1 MTGSGIPRDGLTD
14 RSYEILR
21 DRILDGRLAPAER
34 LQIDRLSK
42 ELGVS
47 HTPVRE
53 ALNRLASEKLVTL
66 APYKGF
72 SVTPLLDADSLRQL
86 LEARRVIELGA
97 LERSVVLANRS
108 DLDGIR
114 QVLAKLDG
122 IVAEPELDIVSFNQL
137 DGEFH
142 RMTVTP
148 CRNPYLV
155 GSYDDLRVHLQIA
168 RYYRGR
174 PSTDSQQA
182 QTEHHAILDALEA
195 RDRDALIGAA
205 SRHIDTVSARLAG
218 ERPGATA

>member
-14 RSYEILR
+14 RAYETLR

-53 ALNRLASEKLVTL
+53 ALNRLTSEKLVTL

-72 SVTPLLDADSLRQL
+72 SVTPLLDVESLRQL

-97 LERSVVLANRS
+97 LERSVRLATTS
-108 DLDGIR
+108 DLDGLR

-137 DGEFH
+137 DAEFH

-148 CRNPYLV
+148 CRN
-155 GSYDDLRVHLQIA
+155 
-168 RYYRGR
+168 
-174 PSTDSQQA
+174 
-182 QTEHHAILDALEA
+182 
-195 RDRDALIGAA
+195 
-205 SRHIDTVSARLAG
+205 
-218 ERPGATA
+218 

>member
-1 MTGSGIPRDGLTD
+1 MTGPGIPRDGLTD
-14 RSYEILR
+14 RAYETLR
-21 DRILDGRLAPAER
+21 DRILDGRLAPSER

-53 ALNRLASEKLVTL
+53 ALNRLTSEKLVTL

-72 SVTPLLDADSLRQL
+72 SVTPLLDVDSLRLL
-86 LEARRVIELGA
+86 LEARRIIELGA
-97 LERSVVLANRS
+97 LERSVVLATES
-108 DLDGIR
+108 DLDRIR

-122 IVAEPELDIVSFNQL
+122 IVAQPDLDIVSFNQL

-142 RMTVTP
+142 RLTVTP
-148 CRNPYLV
+148 CRNPYLI

-174 PSTDSQQA
+174 PAADSEQA
-182 QTEHHAILDALEA
+182 QIEHHAILDALA
-195 RDRDALIGAA
+195 AGDRDRLVDAA
-205 SRHIDTVSARLAG
+205 SQHIDTVSGRLAG
-218 ERPGATA
+218 EGATA

>member
-1 MTGSGIPRDGLTD
+1 MTGPGIPRDGLTD
-14 RSYEILR
+14 RAYETLR
-21 DRILDGRLAPAER
+21 DRILDGRLAPSER

-53 ALNRLASEKLVTL
+53 ALNRLTSEKLVTL

-72 SVTPLLDADSLRQL
+72 SVTPLLDVVSLRLL

-97 LERSVVLANRS
+97 LDRSVDLATES

-122 IVAEPELDIVSFNQL
+122 IVAEPDLDIVSFNQL
-137 DGEFH
+137 DAEFH
-142 RMTVTP
+142 RLTVTP
-148 CRNPYLV
+148 CRNPYLI

-174 PSTDSQQA
+174 PATDSQQA
-182 QTEHHAILDALEA
+182 QVEHHAILDALA
-195 RDRDALIGAA
+195 AGDRDALVDAA
-205 SRHIDTVSARLAG
+205 SRHIDTVSGRLAG
-218 ERPGATA
+218 EGATA

>member
-1 MTGSGIPRDGLTD
+1 MIGSGVPRDGLTD
-14 RSYEILR
+14 RSYETLR

-53 ALNRLASEKLVTL
+53 ALNRLVSEKLVTL

-72 SVTPLLDADSLRQL
+72 SVTPLLDVESLRLL

-97 LERSVVLANRS
+97 LERSVVLATSS
-108 DLDGIR
+108 DLEGIR

-122 IVAEPELDIVSFNQL
+122 LVAGPELDIVSFNQL
-137 DGEFH
+137 DAEFH
-142 RMTVTP
+142 RMTITP

-174 PSTDSQQA
+174 PAADSQQA
-182 QTEHHAILDALEA
+182 QTEHHAIVDALA
-195 RDRDALIGAA
+195 AGDRDTLIAAA
-205 SRHIDTVSARLAG
+205 SRHIDTVSERLAG
-218 ERPGATA
+218 EGAEVPA